1 MKNSEPNDPRPFA
14 RVGALPTYGPD
25 RPIRVRHI
33 ALELHPD
40 LDAKRVDAAATL
52 TVEAIE
58 DGVSEVLLDAVDLE
72 ILGVDADGE
81 SLGFVSRTRSLV
93 VEFARELR
101 AGETMTFRVTYA
113 VVAPRRGIYVTGPTA
128 GEPHK
133 PRQMWTQCQ
142 PSDARYWVPCQ
153 DAPDVKATTHTTI
166 VVRNGLF
173 ALGNGALLERRDD
186 GDMTHFVYDQ
196 TIAHAAY
203 LLTMVVGDFEEVDQP
218 GASVPVSYYVA
229 KGRGDEGERSFGATP
244 AMVEALEAFTGT
256 PYPFARYS
264 QIAVADFM
272 MGGMENTTA
281 TTQTDLTLH
290 DERAHLDYTSD
301 WLVAHELAHQW
312 FGDLLTTRD
321 WSHAWLNEGFAT
333 YCEFVWWE
341 VSRGYDEHAY
351 YVFEAVAAYLV
362 EEAGRYRRSIVANVY
377 IDPSELFDRHLYKK
391 GGAVLHMLRGT
402 LGDAP
407 FRKAIARYVADN
419 AGHSVET
426 IDLVRAI
433 ERATGRNMRA
443 FFDRWVLASGHPV
456 LEYTYRYDRHER
468 VAVVTIA
475 QTQRIT
481 DEHPAFTFD
490 VVVGVVFDA
499 PATLARDAGHGPLP
513 GERRVR
519 ARVDGLE
526 RTITIPCDR
535 EPAFVRIDPGAFV
548 LCDATYALG
557 VDVHI
562 AILESEPDVVAR
574 IGAARALARDGSHR
588 AFNALARAIEHDPFW
603 GVAAEIAT
611 ALGSTSAPRARTI
624 LIAAAAHAH
633 PKVRRSVAAA
643 LGAFVSTSQTARAL
657 AGLTADAS
665 YFVVAEAYA
674 SIGRSRASD
683 AFATLE
689 AALARPSWQET
700 IAAGALRGLADLGDE
715 RAVPLIIDAL
725 AVDRPPLLREAALA
739 VIPRLDASL
748 EGRQPALFEAVVRA
762 IDDEHFDVRR
772 SGIAAAE
779 KLAAPRARAPLA
791 RIAAD
796 REAGFL
802 QRMASD
808 AVAAIDRAARVPVE
822 IERLRS
828 DLATLRAEVA
838 TLREGKSER

>member
-1 MKNSEPNDPRPFA
+1 MEQKNPNERPFA
-14 RVGALPTYGPD
+14 RAGALPTYGPD
-25 RPIRVRHI
+25 RPIRVCHI
-33 ALELHPD
+33 ALDLRPD
-40 LDAKRVDAAATL
+40 LEAKRVDATATL

-58 DGVSEVLLDAVDLE
+58 DGISEIVLDAVDLE
-72 ILGVDADGE
+72 IFGVEAGGE

-93 VEFARELR
+93 VHFAHGLR
-101 AGETMTFRVTYA
+101 AGEQTTFSVGYA
-113 VVAPRRGIYVTGPTA
+113 VVAPRRGIYFTEPSA
-128 GEPHK
+128 GEPEK

-153 DAPDVKATTHTTI
+153 DAPDVKASTRTTI
-166 VVRNGLF
+166 VARKGFF
-173 ALGNGALLERRDD
+173 ALGNGALLERIDD
-186 GDMTHFVYDQ
+186 AETTRFVYDQ
-196 TIAHAAY
+196 TIPHAAY
-203 LLTMVVGDFEEVDQP
+203 LLTMVVGAFEEVDQS
-218 GASVPVSYYVA
+218 GASIPVSYYVA
-229 KGRGDEGERSFGATP
+229 KGRGEEGERSFGATP
-244 AMVEALEAFTGT
+244 AMVAALEAFTGAS
-256 PYPFARYS
+256 YPFARYS

-351 YVFEAVAAYLV
+351 YVFEAVAAYLA

-402 LGDAP
+402 LGEAP
-407 FRKAIARYVADN
+407 FHKAIACYVADN

-443 FFDRWVLASGHPV
+443 FFDRWVLTAGHPV
-456 LEYTYRYDRHER
+456 LEYAYRYDRDEG

-475 QTQRIT
+475 QNQTVD
-481 DEHPAFTFD
+481 DEHPAFAFD
-490 VVVGVVFDA
+490 VVVGIVFDA
-499 PATLARDAGHGPLP
+499 PATLGRDAGHGPLP

-526 RTITIPCDR
+526 RTITIACDR

-562 AILESEPDVVAR
+562 AILASEPDVVAR

-588 AFNALARAIEHDPFW
+588 AFEALANAIHHDPFW

-611 ALGSTSAPRARTI
+611 ALAATSAARARTI
-624 LIAAAAHAH
+624 LVSAGTNAH
-633 PKVRRSVAAA
+633 PKVRRAVATA
-643 LGAFVSTSQTARAL
+643 LGAFPSTPQTARAL
-657 AGLTADAS
+657 ATLASDAS

-674 SIGRSRASD
+674 SIGRSRAPE

-689 AALARPSWQET
+689 GTLATPSWQET
-700 IAAGALRGLADLGDE
+700 IAAGALRGLAALGDE
-715 RAVPLIIDAL
+715 RAVPLILAAL

-739 VIPRLDASL
+739 VTSQLDASL
-748 EGRQPALFEAVVRA
+748 EGRQPALIDAVIQA
-762 IDDEHFDVRR
+762 IDDTHFDVRR
-772 SGIAAAE
+772 AGIVAAE

-802 QRMASD
+802 QRMAAD
-808 AVAAIDRAARVPVE
+808 AVDAIDRAARVPVE

-828 DLATLRAEVA
+828 DLAALRAEVA
-838 TLREGKSER
+838 TLREGKGER

>member
-1 MKNSEPNDPRPFA
+1 MEKTSPTNDRQFA
-14 RVGALPTYGPD
+14 RAGALAIYGPD

-33 ALELHPD
+33 ALDLRPD
-40 LDAKRVDAAATL
+40 LDAKRIDASATL

-58 DGVSEVLLDAVDLE
+58 DGVSEIVLDAVDLE
-72 ILGVDADGE
+72 ILGVETGGE
-81 SLGFVSRTRSLV
+81 PLGFVSRTRSLV
-93 VEFARELR
+93 VHFAHDLR
-101 AGETMTFRVTYA
+101 AGETTTFSVTYA
-113 VVAPRRGIYVTGPTA
+113 VIAPRRGVFVTEPTV
-128 GEPHK
+128 GEPLK
-133 PRQMWTQCQ
+133 PHQLWTQCQ

-153 DAPDVKATTHTTI
+153 DAPDVKASTRTTI
-166 VVRNGLF
+166 VVRKGLF
-173 ALGNGALLERRDD
+173 ALANGALLERRDD
-186 GDMTHFVYDQ
+186 GETTQFIYDQ
-196 TIAHAAY
+196 QIPHAAY
-203 LLTMVVGDFEEVDQP
+203 LLTLVVGEFDEVEQH

-229 KGRGDEGERSFGATP
+229 KGRGEEGERSFGATP
-244 AMVEALEAFTGT
+244 SMVAALEAFTGT

-333 YCEFVWWE
+333 YCEFMWWE

-351 YVFEAVAAYLV
+351 YVFEAVAAYLS
-362 EEAGRYRRSIVANVY
+362 EEANRYRRSIVANVY

-407 FRKAIARYVADN
+407 FRKAIAQYVADN

-443 FFDRWVLASGHPV
+443 FFDRWVLGAGHPV
-456 LEYTYRYDRHER
+456 LEYAYRYDREER

-475 QTQRIT
+475 QKQPVD
-481 DEHPAFTFD
+481 DEHSAFAFD

-499 PATLARDAGHGPLP
+499 PATLACDAGHGPLP

-519 ARVDGLE
+519 AHVDGLE

-557 VDVHI
+557 VEVHI
-562 AILESEPDVVAR
+562 AILASEPDVVAR

-588 AFNALARAIEHDPFW
+588 AYEALARAIEHDPFW

-611 ALGSTSAPRARTI
+611 ALGATNAPRARTI
-624 LIAAAAHAH
+624 VISATAHAH
-633 PKVRRSVAAA
+633 PKVRRAVAAA
-643 LGAFVSTSQTARAL
+643 LGVFPASFASAESL
-657 AGLTADAS
+657 AGLACDAS
-665 YFVVAEAYA
+665 YFVVAEAFA
-674 SIGRSRASD
+674 SIGRSRVPG

-689 AALARPSWQET
+689 AALAMPSWQET
-700 IAAGALRGLADLGDE
+700 IAAGALRGLAELGDE
-715 RAVPLIIDAL
+715 RAVPLVLAAL
-725 AVDRPPLLREAALA
+725 ASDRPPLLREAALA
-739 VIPRLDASL
+739 VIAHLDASL
-748 EGRQPALFEAVVRA
+748 EGRRPALVEAVVHA
-762 IDDEHFDVRR
+762 IDDAHFDVRR
-772 SGIAAAE
+772 AGIAAAE
-779 KLAAPRARAPLA
+779 KLAAPLARVPLA

-802 QRMASD
+802 QRAAAD

-822 IERLRS
+822 IERLRG
-828 DLATLRAEVA
+828 DLATLRAEIA
-838 TLREGKSER
+838 ILRERVDER